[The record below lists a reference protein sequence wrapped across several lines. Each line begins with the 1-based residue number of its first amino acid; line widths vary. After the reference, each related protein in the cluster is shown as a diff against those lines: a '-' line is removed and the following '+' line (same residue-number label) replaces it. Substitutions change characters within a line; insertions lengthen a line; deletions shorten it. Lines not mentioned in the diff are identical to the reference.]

1 MSVSSAKA
9 LLQSRLAL
17 AVSDTKVKGRK
28 TRAGQV
34 KALAEAQTATAKVE
48 APNWNLW
55 SFTAENCWQLPMT
68 FGTGSAF
75 EKAVIVRENRD
86 KAGMGNLKLLAQ
98 YNDDVVMLA
107 VWRGYAQ
114 QVKAQLLERDA
125 STHNVNAGKVSEA
138 TGDRETCACFACEVE
153 VALRDERTMEQ
164 LLADAEQSDAKRYSW
179 EADYVSPA
187 TGEVIGRMRT
197 RTPKAAKVKARRIY
211 ETRLAFIEY
220 VATQPLELATLTP
233 ETGQV
238 FKNVFAEMR
247 AGYKRFANVVQG
259 YTMDGL
265 ISDDVSYV
273 AYHRHDLDDKG
284 YDRAVA
290 RLDRSFT
297 ADDDEPGDAVARLY
311 AVTNFTERDLERK
324 ALFDTLYAKADLVPA
339 DAKAIATVELLANG
353 YTFAEVLEAFEYT
366 RASQLNA
373 HLRDAKDLIA
383 EAQAS
388 DVFAVY
394 RNRAIAEAM
403 QEAVADLA

>member
-9 LLQSRLAL
+9 LLESRLAL

-28 TRAGQV
+28 TLKGQT
-34 KALAEAQTATAKVE
+34 KAVAEVATAKVE
-48 APNWNLW
+48 APNFNLW
-55 SFTAENCWQLPMT
+55 EFTTENCWQLPVT

-75 EKAVIVRENRD
+75 EKAVRVREARD
-86 KAGMGNLKLLAQ
+86 RAGMGNLKLLAQ

-197 RTPKAAKVKARRIY
+197 RTPKAAKVKARRLY
-211 ETRLAFIEY
+211 ETRLAFLEY
-220 VATQPLELATLTP
+220 VAHRPLELATLTP

-273 AYHRHDLDDKG
+273 AYHRHDLEDKG
-284 YDRAVA
+284 FDRAVA
-290 RLDRSFT
+290 RLDRSIEREQLT
-297 ADDDEPGDAVARLY
+297 TLTSY
-311 AVTNFTERDLERK
+311 TERDLERK
-324 ALFDTLYAKADLVPA
+324 ATFDTLYAKTELLPA
-339 DAKAIATVELLANG
+339 EVKAIATVELLANG
-353 YTFAEVLEAFEYT
+353 YTFAEVLEAFGYT
-366 RASQLNA
+366 SASKLNA
-373 HLRDAKDLIA
+373 HLRDAKAIIA

-394 RNRAIAEAM
+394 RNRAMADAM
-403 QEAVADLA
+403 QEAVADLAIA

>member
-28 TRAGQV
+28 TRAGQA
-34 KALAEAQTATAKVE
+34 KAVAEVATAKVE

-197 RTPKAAKVKARRIY
+197 RTPKAAKVKARRLY
-211 ETRLAFIEY
+211 ETRLAFLEY
-220 VATQPLELATLTP
+220 VAHRPLELATLTP

-284 YDRAVA
+284 FDRAVA
-290 RLDRSFT
+290 RLDRSIEREQLT
-297 ADDDEPGDAVARLY
+297 TLTSY
-311 AVTNFTERDLERK
+311 TERDLERK
-324 ALFDTLYAKADLVPA
+324 ATFDTLYAKADLLPA
-339 DAKAIATVELLANG
+339 EAKALAAVELLANG
-353 YTFAEVLEAFEYT
+353 YTFAEVLEAFEYKQ
-366 RASQLNA
+366 ASKLNA
-373 HLRDAKDLIA
+373 HIRDAKALIA

-388 DVFAVY
+388 DVFTVY
-394 RNRAIAEAM
+394 RNRAMAEAM
-403 QEAVADLA
+403 QEAVNDLAIA

>member
-1 MSVSSAKA
+1 MSIQSAKA

-28 TRAGQV
+28 TRAGQA
-34 KALAEAQTATAKVE
+34 KAVAEVSTAKVE
-48 APNWNLW
+48 VPNFNLW
-55 SFTAENCWQLPMT
+55 SFTTENCWQLPVT

-75 EKAVIVRENRD
+75 EKAVRVRENRD

-114 QVKAQLLERDA
+114 QVKAQLLDRDSSA
-125 STHNVNAGKVSEA
+125 HNVNAGKVSEA

-197 RTPKAAKVKARRIY
+197 RTPKAAKVKARRLY
-211 ETRLAFIEY
+211 ETRLAFLDY
-220 VATQPLELATLTP
+220 VATRPLELATLTP

-247 AGYKRFANVVQG
+247 AGYKRFANVVHG
-259 YTMDGL
+259 YTMDGML
-265 ISDDVSYV
+265 SDDVSYV
-273 AYHRHDLDDKG
+273 AYHRHDLEDKG

-290 RLDRSFT
+290 RLDRSIEREQLT
-297 ADDDEPGDAVARLY
+297 TLTSY
-311 AVTNFTERDLERK
+311 TERDLERK
-324 ALFDTLYAKADLVPA
+324 ATFDTLYAKADLLPA
-339 DAKAIATVELLANG
+339 EAKALAAVELLANG
-353 YTFAEVLEAFEYT
+353 YTFAEVLEAFEYKQ
-366 RASQLNA
+366 ASKLNA
-373 HLRDAKDLIA
+373 HLRDAKALIA

-403 QEAVADLA
+403 QEAVNDLATV

>member
-9 LLQSRLAL
+9 LLESRLAL

-28 TRAGQV
+28 TLKGQA
-34 KALAEAQTATAKVE
+34 KAVAEVATAQVE
-48 APNWNLW
+48 VPNFNLW
-55 SFTAENCWQLPMT
+55 EFTTENCWQLPMT

-75 EKAVIVRENRD
+75 EKAVRVREARD
-86 KAGMGNLKLLAQ
+86 RAGMGNLKLLAQ

-107 VWRGYAQ
+107 VWRAVARK
-114 QVKAQLLERDA
+114 VKEAMLARDA
-125 STHNVNAGKVSEA
+125 STHNPNAGKVSEA
-138 TGDRETCACFACEVE
+138 TGDRETCTCPACEVE

-211 ETRLAFIEY
+211 ETRLAFLEY
-220 VATQPLELATLTP
+220 VAHRPLEAATLIP

-238 FKNVFAEMR
+238 FKDVFAEMR

-273 AYHRHDLDDKG
+273 AYHRHDLEDKG

-290 RLDRSFT
+290 RLDRSIEL
-297 ADDDEPGDAVARLY
+297 DDLF

-324 ALFDTLYAKADLVPA
+324 ATFDTLYAKADLLPA
-339 DAKAIATVELLANG
+339 EAKAIATVELLANG

-366 RASQLNA
+366 SASKLNA
-373 HLRDAKDLIA
+373 HLRDAKALIA

-403 QEAVADLA
+403 QEAVNDLA

>member
-17 AVSDTKVKGRK
+17 AVSSDKVKGRT
-28 TRAGQV
+28 TRKGQV
-34 KALAEAQTATAKVE
+34 KALAEATTATAKVE
-48 APNWNLW
+48 ATNFNLW
-55 SFTAENCWQLPMT
+55 SFTTENCWQLPVT
-68 FGTGSAF
+68 FGEGSAF
-75 EKAVIVRENRD
+75 EKAVRVREARD
-86 KAGMGNLKLLAQ
+86 RAGMGNLKLLAQ

-125 STHNVNAGKVSEA
+125 SAHNENAGKVSEA
-138 TGDRETCACFACEVE
+138 TGDRETCFCFACEVE

-179 EADYVSPA
+179 EADYISPA

-197 RTPKAAKVKARRIY
+197 RTPKAAKVKARRLY

-220 VATQPLELATLTP
+220 VAHRPLELATLTP

-247 AGYKRFANVVQG
+247 AGYKRFNNVVQG
-259 YTMDGL
+259 FTMDGL
-265 ISDDVSYV
+265 LSDDVSYV
-273 AYHRHDLDDKG
+273 AYHRHDLEDKG

-290 RLDRSFT
+290 RLDRSIEL
-297 ADDDEPGDAVARLY
+297 DDLFK
-311 AVTNFTERDLERK
+311 VTSFTERDLERK
-324 ALFDTLYAKADLVPA
+324 ATFDTLYAKADLLPA
-339 DAKAIATVELLANG
+339 EAKAIATVELLANG

-366 RASQLNA
+366 SASKLNA
-373 HLRDAKDLIA
+373 HLRDAKAIIA

>member
-9 LLQSRLAL
+9 LLESRLAL

-28 TRAGQV
+28 TLKGQT
-34 KALAEAQTATAKVE
+34 KAVAEVATAKVE
-48 APNWNLW
+48 APNFNLW
-55 SFTAENCWQLPMT
+55 EFTTENCWQLPVT

-75 EKAVIVRENRD
+75 EKAVRVREARD
-86 KAGMGNLKLLAQ
+86 RAGMGNLKLLAQ

-197 RTPKAAKVKARRIY
+197 RTPKAAKVKARRLY
-211 ETRLAFIEY
+211 ETRLAFLEY
-220 VATQPLELATLTP
+220 VAHRPLELATLTP

-273 AYHRHDLDDKG
+273 AYHRHDLEDKG

-290 RLDRSFT
+290 RLDRSIEREQLT
-297 ADDDEPGDAVARLY
+297 TLTSY
-311 AVTNFTERDLERK
+311 TERDLERK
-324 ALFDTLYAKADLVPA
+324 ATFDTLYAKADLLPA
-339 DAKAIATVELLANG
+339 EAKAIATVELLANG

-366 RASQLNA
+366 SASKLNA
-373 HLRDAKDLIA
+373 HLRDAKAIIA

-403 QEAVADLA
+403 QEAVNDLASA

>member
-9 LLQSRLAL
+9 LLESRLAL

-28 TRAGQV
+28 TLKGQT
-34 KALAEAQTATAKVE
+34 KAVAEVATAKVE
-48 APNWNLW
+48 APNFNLW
-55 SFTAENCWQLPMT
+55 EFTTENCWQLPVT

-75 EKAVIVRENRD
+75 EKAVRVREARD
-86 KAGMGNLKLLAQ
+86 RAGMGNLKLLAQ

-197 RTPKAAKVKARRIY
+197 RTPKAAKVKARRLY
-211 ETRLAFIEY
+211 ETRLAFLEY
-220 VATQPLELATLTP
+220 VAHRPLELATLTP

-273 AYHRHDLDDKG
+273 AYHRHDLEDKG

-290 RLDRSFT
+290 RLDRSIEREQLT
-297 ADDDEPGDAVARLY
+297 TLTSY
-311 AVTNFTERDLERK
+311 TERDLERK
-324 ALFDTLYAKADLVPA
+324 ATFDTLYAKTELLPA
-339 DAKAIATVELLANG
+339 EVKAIATVELLANG
-353 YTFAEVLEAFEYT
+353 YTFAEVLEAFGYT
-366 RASQLNA
+366 SASKLNA
-373 HLRDAKDLIA
+373 HLRDAKAIIA

-394 RNRAIAEAM
+394 RNRAMADAM
-403 QEAVADLA
+403 QEAVADLAIA

>member
-1 MSVSSAKA
+1 MSIQSAKA

-28 TRAGQV
+28 TRAGQA
-34 KALAEAQTATAKVE
+34 KAVAEVSTAQVE
-48 APNWNLW
+48 VPNFNLW
-55 SFTAENCWQLPMT
+55 SFTTENCWQLPVT
-68 FGTGSAF
+68 FGKGSAF

-86 KAGMGNLKLLAQ
+86 RAGMGNLKLLAQ
-98 YNDDVVMLA
+98 YNDDVVSLA

-114 QVKAQLLERDA
+114 QVKAQLLDRDSSA
-125 STHNVNAGKVSEA
+125 HNANAGKVSEA
-138 TGDRETCACFACEVE
+138 TGDRETCFCFACEVE
-153 VALRDERTMEQ
+153 VALRDERTMSQ

-197 RTPKAAKVKARRIY
+197 RTPKAAKVKARRLY
-211 ETRLAFIEY
+211 ETRLAFLEY
-220 VATQPLELATLTP
+220 VATRPLELATLVP
-233 ETGQV
+233 EVGQV

-247 AGYKRFANVVQG
+247 AGYKRFANVVHG
-259 YTMDGL
+259 YTMDGML
-265 ISDDVSYV
+265 SDDVSYV
-273 AYHRHDLDDKG
+273 AYHRHDLEDKG

-290 RLDRSFT
+290 RLDRSIEREQLT
-297 ADDDEPGDAVARLY
+297 TL
-311 AVTNFTERDLERK
+311 TSFTERDLERK
-324 ALFDTLYAKADLVPA
+324 ATFDTLYAKADLLPA
-339 DAKAIATVELLANG
+339 EAKALAAVELLANG

-366 RASQLNA
+366 SASKLNA
-373 HLRDAKDLIA
+373 HLRDAKALIA

-403 QEAVADLA
+403 QEAVNDLA

>member
-273 AYHRHDLDDKG
+273 AYHRHDLEDKG
-284 YDRAVA
+284 FDRAVA
-290 RLDRSFT
+290 RLDRSIEREQLT
-297 ADDDEPGDAVARLY
+297 TLTSY
-311 AVTNFTERDLERK
+311 TERDLERK
-324 ALFDTLYAKADLVPA
+324 ATFDTLYAKADLLPA
-339 DAKAIATVELLANG
+339 EAKALAAVELLANG
-353 YTFAEVLEAFEYT
+353 YTFAEVLEAFEYKQ
-366 RASQLNA
+366 ASKLNA
-373 HLRDAKDLIA
+373 HIRDAKALIA

-403 QEAVADLA
+403 QEAVNDLASA

>member
-1 MSVSSAKA
+1 MSIQSAKA

-28 TRAGQV
+28 TRAGQA
-34 KALAEAQTATAKVE
+34 KAVAEVSTVQPEAT
-48 APNWNLW
+48 NFNLW
-55 SFTAENCWQLPMT
+55 EFTTEGCWQMPMT

-75 EKAVIVRENRD
+75 EKAVRVREARD
-86 KAGMGNLKLLAQ
+86 RAGMGNLKLLAQ
-98 YNDDVVMLA
+98 YNDDVVSLA

-114 QVKAQLLERDA
+114 QVKAQLLDRDA
-125 STHNVNAGKVSEA
+125 SAHNPNAGKVSEA

-197 RTPKAAKVKARRIY
+197 RTPKAAKVKARRLY

-220 VATQPLELATLTP
+220 VAHRPLELATLTP

-247 AGYKRFANVVQG
+247 AGYKRFNNIVQG
-259 YTMDGL
+259 YTMDGML
-265 ISDDVSYV
+265 SDDVSYV
-273 AYHRHDLDDKG
+273 AYHRHDLEDKG

-290 RLDRSFT
+290 RLDRSI
-297 ADDDEPGDAVARLY
+297 ALDDLFK
-311 AVTNFTERDLERK
+311 VTSFTERDLERK
-324 ALFDTLYAKADLVPA
+324 ATFDTLYAKQDLLPA
-339 DAKAIATVELLANG
+339 EAKALAAVELLANG
-353 YTFAEVLEAFEYT
+353 YTFAEVLEAFEYKQ
-366 RASQLNA
+366 ASKLNA
-373 HLRDAKDLIA
+373 HLRDAKALIA

-394 RNRAIAEAM
+394 RARAIAQAM
-403 QEAVADLA
+403 QDAVADLATA

>member
-28 TRAGQV
+28 TRAGQA
-34 KALAEAQTATAKVE
+34 KAVAEASTVQVE
-48 APNWNLW
+48 VPNFNLW
-55 SFTAENCWQLPMT
+55 SFTTENCWQLPVT
-68 FGTGSAF
+68 FGKGSAF

-86 KAGMGNLKLLAQ
+86 RAGMGNLKLLAQ
-98 YNDDVVMLA
+98 YNDDVVQLA

-114 QVKAQLLERDA
+114 QVKAQLLDRDA
-125 STHNVNAGKVSEA
+125 SAHNANAGKVSEA
-138 TGDRETCACFACEVE
+138 TGDRETCFCFACEVE
-153 VALRDERTMEQ
+153 VALRDERTMSQ

-179 EADYVSPA
+179 EPDYVSPA

-197 RTPKAAKVKARRIY
+197 RTPKAAKVKARRLY

-220 VATQPLELATLTP
+220 VATRPLELATLVP
-233 ETGQV
+233 EVGQV

-247 AGYKRFANVVQG
+247 AGYKRFANVVHG
-259 YTMDGL
+259 YTMDGVM
-265 ISDDVSYV
+265 SDDVSYV

-290 RLDRSFT
+290 RLDRSIEL
-297 ADDDEPGDAVARLY
+297 DDLFKL
-311 AVTNFTERDLERK
+311 TSWSERSLDRK
-324 ALFDTLYAKADLVPA
+324 ATFDTLYAKTELLPA
-339 DAKAIATVELLANG
+339 EVKAIATVELLANG

-366 RASQLNA
+366 SASKLNA
-373 HLRDAKDLIA
+373 HLRDAKAIIA

-394 RNRAIAEAM
+394 RNRAMADAM
-403 QEAVADLA
+403 NEAVNDLASA

>member
-9 LLQSRLAL
+9 LLESRLAL

-28 TRAGQV
+28 TLKGQT
-34 KALAEAQTATAKVE
+34 KAVAEVATAKVE
-48 APNWNLW
+48 ATNFNLW
-55 SFTAENCWQLPMT
+55 EFTTENCWQLPVT

-75 EKAVIVRENRD
+75 EKAVRVREARD
-86 KAGMGNLKLLAQ
+86 RAGMGNLKLLAQ

-197 RTPKAAKVKARRIY
+197 RTPKAAKVKARRLY
-211 ETRLAFIEY
+211 ETRLAFLEY
-220 VATQPLELATLTP
+220 VAHRPLELATLTP

-247 AGYKRFANVVQG
+247 AGYKRFSNVVQG

-273 AYHRHDLDDKG
+273 AYHRHDLEDKG
-284 YDRAVA
+284 FDRAVA
-290 RLDRSFT
+290 RLDRSIEREQLT
-297 ADDDEPGDAVARLY
+297 TLTSY
-311 AVTNFTERDLERK
+311 TERDLERK
-324 ALFDTLYAKADLVPA
+324 ATFDTLYAKTELLPA
-339 DAKAIATVELLANG
+339 EVKAIATVELLANG
-353 YTFAEVLEAFEYT
+353 YTFAEVLEAFGYT
-366 RASQLNA
+366 SASKLNA
-373 HLRDAKDLIA
+373 HLRDAKAIIA

-394 RNRAIAEAM
+394 RNRAMADAM
-403 QEAVADLA
+403 QEAVADLAIA

>member
-9 LLQSRLAL
+9 LLESRLAL

-28 TRAGQV
+28 TLKGQT
-34 KALAEAQTATAKVE
+34 KAVAEVATAKVE
-48 APNWNLW
+48 APNFNLW
-55 SFTAENCWQLPMT
+55 EFTTENCWQLPVT

-75 EKAVIVRENRD
+75 EKAVRVREARD
-86 KAGMGNLKLLAQ
+86 RAGMGNLKLLAQ

-125 STHNVNAGKVSEA
+125 STHNANAGKVSEA

-197 RTPKAAKVKARRIY
+197 RTPKAAKVKARRLY
-211 ETRLAFIEY
+211 ETRLAFLEY
-220 VATQPLELATLTP
+220 VAHRPLELATLTP

-273 AYHRHDLDDKG
+273 AYHRHDLEDKG

-290 RLDRSFT
+290 RLDRSIEREQLT
-297 ADDDEPGDAVARLY
+297 TLTSY
-311 AVTNFTERDLERK
+311 TERDLERK
-324 ALFDTLYAKADLVPA
+324 ATFDTLYAKTELLPA
-339 DAKAIATVELLANG
+339 EAKAIATVELLANG

-366 RASQLNA
+366 SASKLNA
-373 HLRDAKDLIA
+373 HLRDAKAIIA

-403 QEAVADLA
+403 QEAVNDLASA

>member
-1 MSVSSAKA
+1 MSIQSAKA

-28 TRAGQV
+28 TRAGQA
-34 KALAEAQTATAKVE
+34 KAVAEVSTAQVE
-48 APNWNLW
+48 VPNFNLW
-55 SFTAENCWQLPMT
+55 SFTTENCWQLPVT
-68 FGTGSAF
+68 FGKGSAF

-86 KAGMGNLKLLAQ
+86 RAGMGNLKLLAQ
-98 YNDDVVMLA
+98 YNDDVVSLA

-114 QVKAQLLERDA
+114 QVKAQLLDRDSSA
-125 STHNVNAGKVSEA
+125 HNANAGKVSEA
-138 TGDRETCACFACEVE
+138 TGDRETCFCFACEVE
-153 VALRDERTMEQ
+153 VALRDERTMSQ

-197 RTPKAAKVKARRIY
+197 RTPKAAKVKARRLY
-211 ETRLAFIEY
+211 ETRLAFLEY
-220 VATQPLELATLTP
+220 VATRPLELATLVP
-233 ETGQV
+233 EVGQV

-247 AGYKRFANVVQG
+247 AGYKRFANVVHG
-259 YTMDGL
+259 YTMDGML
-265 ISDDVSYV
+265 SDDVSYV
-273 AYHRHDLDDKG
+273 AYHRHDLEDKG

-290 RLDRSFT
+290 RLDRSIEREQLT
-297 ADDDEPGDAVARLY
+297 TL
-311 AVTNFTERDLERK
+311 TSFTERDLERK
-324 ALFDTLYAKADLVPA
+324 ATFDTLYAKADLLPA
-339 DAKAIATVELLANG
+339 EAKALAAVELLANG

-366 RASQLNA
+366 SASKLNA
-373 HLRDAKDLIA
+373 HVRDAKALIA

-403 QEAVADLA
+403 QEAVNDLA